1 MYKVDFL
8 FTSFA
13 IEETKDGRK
22 VGASFRRQVTEEP
35 DKENCRI
42 IKTNEVY
49 HNVFLHQRTS
59 TAFGRKMLKME

>member
-1 MYKVDFL
+1 MYEADFL
-8 FTSFA
+8 FASFP

-59 TAFGRKMLKME
+59 TAFRRKMLKME